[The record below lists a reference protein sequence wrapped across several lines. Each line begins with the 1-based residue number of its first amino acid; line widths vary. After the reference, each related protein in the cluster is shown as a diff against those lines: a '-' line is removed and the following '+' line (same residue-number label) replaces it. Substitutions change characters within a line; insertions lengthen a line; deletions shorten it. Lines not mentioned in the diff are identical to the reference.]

1 MTTIIMDRTKIKWIH
16 HLSLLICGLT
26 FSTYVIANTGKEPVN
41 PGEIK
46 FDQAGAVYNPQEAG
60 YATIKVND
68 TSLNKIKITILDA
81 NHKPVKKA
89 KTYIVKENQVI
100 FPFKIKDLG
109 YYYLQIT
116 SDSSSEKT
124 EEGFGVIPNVTLTQ
138 KDWDSPFG
146 ICGHYQRY
154 KDWRIGDIQK
164 KLGIA
169 WVSDESDWYGV
180 VNKG

>member
-41 PGEIK
+41 PVEIK

-146 ICGHYQRY
+146 IGVSEIY
-154 KDWRIGDIQK
+154 KKNWALPGFATK
-164 KLGIA
+164 ATGMAL
-169 WVSDESDWYGV
+169 
-180 VNKG
+180 